1 MWLEQPVAA
10 ANLLH
15 KYIFENVP
23 AVQLDFQLDPEN
35 LKLVRWLQQQVTAAN
50 QVNKEVS
57 ENIPVVPTEFQL
69 DPANL
74 NVSNHK

>member
-1 MWLEQPVAA
+1 M
-10 ANLLH
+10 LH

-35 LKLVRWLQQQVTAAN
+35 LKLVRWLEQQVTVAN

-57 ENIPVVPTEFQL
+57 ENIPVVPTEF
-69 DPANL
+69 
-74 NVSNHK
+74 

>member
-15 KYIFENVP
+15 KYIFENIHV
-23 AVQLDFQLDPEN
+23 VRLDFQLDPEN
-35 LKLVRWLQQQVTAAN
+35 LKLVRWLQQQVIAAN

-57 ENIPVVPTEFQL
+57 DNILVVPTEFQL

>member
-1 MWLEQPVAA
+1 MI

-15 KYIFENVP
+15 KYIFENVTD
-23 AVQLDFQLDPEN
+23 VQLDFQLDLEI
-35 LKLVRWLQQQVTAAN
+35 LKLVRWLQQQVTTAN

-57 ENIPVVPTEFQL
+57 ENIPVVPMEFQL

-74 NVSNHK
+74 NVSNQ

>member
-15 KYIFENVP
+15 KYIFENVHV
-23 AVQLDFQLDPEN
+23 VQLDFPFDLDN
-35 LKLVRWLQQQVTAAN
+35 MKLVGWLQQQVTTAN
-50 QVNKEVS
+50 RVNKEVS
-57 ENIPVVPTEFQL
+57 KNIPVVPTEFQL